1 MVTKEDVIKQI
12 QDFVGEYQKS
22 AGIVTA
28 WNEPIVGF
36 AAADDPLFQD
46 LKRVVVETHAVPREL
61 LESAR
66 TVISFFLPF
75 TKSVAGTNIKERL
88 SSPEW
93 ALSYIETNE
102 LIKQLS
108 NHMTE
113 VFAEVGEKVVT
124 IPATHNW
131 IEDKLV
137 SNWSHRH
144 VAYIAGLGT
153 FGLNNMLITDKGCSG
168 RIGSLITSATIEPDT
183 RPDREA
189 CLAKFDGSCK
199 RCVKRCVNESL
210 FEDSFD
216 RFRCYDQLLEN
227 VEEYKNVGY
236 ADVCGKCLA
245 AVPCTHTN
253 PAKLKRKAQEKK
265 KSRTTQS

>member
-1 MVTKEDVIKQI
+1 MVIKEVVVKEI

-22 AGIVTA
+22 DAIVTA
-28 WNEPIVGF
+28 WEEPIVGF
-36 AAADDPLFQD
+36 AAADDPLFEE
-46 LKRVVVETHAVPREL
+46 LKSVVVETHSVPREL
-61 LESAR
+61 LKSAR

-75 TKSVAGTNIKERL
+75 AKSVAATNIKERL

-93 ALSYIETNE
+93 ALSYVETNQ

-108 NHMTE
+108 QHMAE
-113 VFAEVGEKVVT
+113 VFAEGGEEVVA

-144 VAYIAGLGT
+144 VAYIAGLGK

-168 RIGSLITSATIEPDT
+168 RIGSLITSAVIEPDK
-183 RPDREA
+183 RNDAEA
-189 CLAKFDGSCK
+189 CLFKFDGSCK
-199 RCVKRCVNESL
+199 RCVKKCVNESL

-216 RFRCYDQLLEN
+216 RFRCYAQLLEN
-227 VEEYKNVGY
+227 VKEHKNVGY

-253 PAKLKRKAQEKK
+253 PVKLKLKAQEKK
-265 KSRTTQS
+265 KSLK